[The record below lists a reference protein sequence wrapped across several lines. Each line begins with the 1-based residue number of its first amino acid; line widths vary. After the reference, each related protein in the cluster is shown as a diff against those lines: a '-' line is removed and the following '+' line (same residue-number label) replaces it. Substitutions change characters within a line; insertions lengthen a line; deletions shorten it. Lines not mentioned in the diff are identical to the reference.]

1 MRLIQNPQTRL
12 GVNLLGLKLPIMAL
26 VALLATVAIPAL
38 AKPSD
43 NTHEY
48 SFDNGLK
55 LIVKEDHRA
64 PVLVSQIWYKVGS
77 TYEYDGISGIS
88 HALEHM
94 MFKGTEKFPDGAF
107 DRIVSENGGRHN
119 AFTSQDY
126 TGYYQEFEKSR
137 LEVSFQLE
145 SDRMRGLLLPEKE
158 FKKEIRVVMEER
170 QLRTED
176 NPQALT
182 YEQFNAAAFVSSS
195 LRIPVVGWMNDLE
208 NMTIDDLSDWY
219 EQWYSPNNATI
230 VVVGDVDPEEVYRL
244 AKKYFASIKSSK
256 IKQPKPRQEI
266 EQTGIRKIVVK
277 APAELPY
284 FISGYKAPSLLTA
297 KDKSDAY
304 ALAVLS
310 AVLDGGNSSRFA
322 KKLIRGSEIAANI
335 STSYRMHSRGETLF
349 HFDGTPAEGK
359 TINDLIDAI
368 NAEIALLKTEL
379 VSNKELE
386 RIKAQVVAS
395 EVYQRDSV
403 ASQASTI
410 GALESIGLDWRI
422 IDEFVEKITAVT
434 AKDIQRVA
442 KKYLIEDKLTIAE
455 LAPQPLDAKQPRRA
469 STHLR
474 H

>member
-1 MRLIQNPQTRL
+1 MRLTQTPQTHL
-12 GVNLLGLKLPIMAL
+12 SLKLISMTLAG
-26 VALLATVAIPAL
+26 LLAITAMPAL

-48 SFDNGLK
+48 LFDNGLK

-64 PVLVSQIWYKVGS
+64 PVLVSQVWYKVGS
-77 TYEYDGISGIS
+77 TYEYDGITGIS

-145 SDRMRGLLLPEKE
+145 SDRMRGLLLPEEE

-219 EQWYSPNNATI
+219 EQWYSPNNAI
-230 VVVGDVDPEEVYRL
+230 LVVAGDVDPDEVYAL
-244 AKKYFASIKSSK
+244 AKQYFAPIKSSK
-256 IKQPKPRQEI
+256 IKPPKPRQEI
-266 EQTGIRKIVVK
+266 EQTGLRKIVVK

-284 FISGYKAPSLLTA
+284 FISGYKTPSLLTA
-297 KDKSDAY
+297 EDQSDAY

-322 KKLIRGSEIAANI
+322 KKLIRGSEIAANV
-335 STSYRMHSRGETLF
+335 STGYRMHSRGETLF
-349 HFDGTPAEGK
+349 LFDGTPAEGK
-359 TINDLIDAI
+359 TIDDLINAI
-368 NAEIALLKTEL
+368 NTEIDLLKTEL

-403 ASQASTI
+403 SSQASTI
-410 GALESIGLDWRI
+410 GSLESIGLDWRI
-422 IDEFVEKITAVT
+422 IDKFVEKVTAVT
-434 AKDIQRVA
+434 AEDIQRVA
-442 KKYLIEDKLTIAE
+442 KKYFVEDKLTIAE
-455 LAPQPLDAKQPRRA
+455 LDPQPLDSKQARRP
-469 STHLR
+469 SINFR

>member
-1 MRLIQNPQTRL
+1 MRIKQ
-12 GVNLLGLKLPIMAL
+12 
-26 VALLATVAIPAL
+26 ALLSLTLASLMAASATQAQ

-48 SFDNGLK
+48 TFANGLK

-64 PVLVSQIWYKVGS
+64 PVLVSQVWYKVGS
-77 TYEYDGISGIS
+77 TYEHDGITGIS

-94 MFKGTEKFPDGAF
+94 MFKGTKKFPDGAF
-107 DRIVSENGGRHN
+107 DRIVSDNGGRHN

-137 LEVSFQLE
+137 LEVSFELE
-145 SDRMRGLLLPEKE
+145 ADRMRNLLLPEDE

-182 YEQFNAAAFVSSS
+182 YEQFNAAAFVNSSS
-195 LRIPVVGWMNDLE
+195 RIPVVGWMNDLQ
-208 NMTIDDLSDWY
+208 NMTIDDLRAWY
-219 EQWYSPNNATI
+219 EQWYAPNNAT
-230 VVVGDVDPEEVYRL
+230 VVVAGDVDPDEVYAL
-244 AKKYFASIKSSK
+244 AKKYFAPIKPST

-266 EQTGIRKIVVK
+266 KQSGIRKIIVK

-284 FISGYKAPSLLTA
+284 FILGYKTPSLLTA
-297 KDKSDAY
+297 DDQSDAY

-322 KKLIRGSEIAANI
+322 KKLIRGSAIAANV
-335 STSYRMHSRGETLF
+335 STGYRLHSRSGTLF
-349 HFDGTPAEGK
+349 RIDGTPAQGK
-359 TINDLIDAI
+359 TINELISAI
-368 NAEIALLKTEL
+368 NDEIALLKTEL
-379 VSNKELE
+379 VSKKELD

-395 EVYQRDSV
+395 EVYQRDSIS
-403 ASQASTI
+403 SQASTL

-422 IDEFVEKITAVT
+422 IDKFVDKITAVS
-434 AKDIQRVA
+434 AEDIQRVA
-442 KKYLIEDKLTIAE
+442 KKYFVEDTLTIAE
-455 LAPQPLDAKQPRRA
+455 LDPQPLDTKKPKRPT
-469 STHLR
+469 SNIR

>member
-1 MRLIQNPQTRL
+1 MRTKQTL
-12 GVNLLGLKLPIMAL
+12 LSLGLA
-26 VALLATVAIPAL
+26 ALLAAMTPPL
-38 AKPSD
+38 QAKPSD
-43 NTHEY
+43 NTHEFI
-48 SFDNGLK
+48 FDNGLK

-77 TYEYDGISGIS
+77 TYEYDGITGIS
-88 HALEHM
+88 HVLEHM
-94 MFKGTEKFPDGAF
+94 MFKGTKKFPAGAF
-107 DRIVSENGGRHN
+107 DRIVSDNGGRHN

-137 LEVSFQLE
+137 LAISFELE
-145 SDRMRGLLLPEKE
+145 ADRMRNLLLPEDE

-182 YEQFNAAAFVSSS
+182 YEQFNAAAFLSSPS
-195 LRIPVVGWMNDLE
+195 RFPVVGWMNDLE
-208 NMTIDDLSDWY
+208 NMTINDLHAWY
-219 EQWYSPNNATI
+219 QQWYAPNNATV
-230 VVVGDVDPEEVYRL
+230 VVVGDVDPNEVHAL
-244 AKKYFASIKSSK
+244 AKKYFSPIKASPVIA
-256 IKQPKPRQEI
+256 PKPRREI
-266 EQTGIRKIVVK
+266 KQSGMRTLVVK

-284 FISGYKAPSLLTA
+284 FIMGYKVPSLLTA
-297 KDKSDAY
+297 EDESDVY

-322 KKLIRGSEIAANI
+322 KKLVRGSEVAANAGTGY
-335 STSYRMHSRGETLF
+335 SMQARSDTLF
-349 HFDGTPAEGK
+349 YIDGTPAQGK
-359 TINDLIDAI
+359 TIGALRKVIDD
-368 NAEIALLKTEL
+368 EIEILKTEL
-379 VSNKELE
+379 VSKKELE

-403 ASQASTI
+403 SSQASTI

-422 IDEFVEKITAVT
+422 IDEFVDKITAVK

-442 KKYLIEDKLTIAE
+442 KKYLIDDNLTIAE
-455 LAPQPLDAKQPRRA
+455 LDPQPLDHARPRRPA
-469 STHLR
+469 ANIR